1 MAAVT
6 ISKIRYKRANSQMME
21 RIPAPFT
28 LRMAT
33 SFWRRSVSSVMLEYT
48 PNRVMMMLTIAKKR
62 DDIFQNIFHCL
73 HFVQIILKCTY
84 LGRNI
89 LRQHFTTDGF
99 HPFHDFFLLFRVT
112 FHIAVTYVFG
122 RIIKCESISA
132 IMVMY
137 ICLKGGHILHKR

>member
-48 PNRVMMMLTIAKKR
+48 PNRVMMMLTIAK
-62 DDIFQNIFHCL
+62 NEM
-73 HFVQIILKCTY
+73 ILK
-84 LGRNI
+84 
-89 LRQHFTTDGF
+89 
-99 HPFHDFFLLFRVT
+99 
-112 FHIAVTYVFG
+112 
-122 RIIKCESISA
+122 SA
-132 IMVMY
+132 SNLNGNLNCSKELEHY
-137 ICLKGGHILHKR
+137 AS

>member
-48 PNRVMMMLTIAKKR
+48 PNRVMMMLTIAKNEMISFRLRTNHPEMYVLGKKYSPAA
-62 DDIFQNIFHCL
+62 L
-73 HFVQIILKCTY
+73 H
-84 LGRNI
+84 
-89 LRQHFTTDGF
+89 DGWF
-99 HPFHDFFLLFRVT
+99 P
-112 FHIAVTYVFG
+112 
-122 RIIKCESISA
+122 SIS
-132 IMVMY
+132 
-137 ICLKGGHILHKR
+137 